1 MITVYAMSTCQD
13 CIYLH
18 DQLLNNPK
26 FEVREISA
34 HVKILKEFIRLRD
47 THPAFNE
54 VRRQGLVGIPCF
66 VKEDGSVTLVPE
78 EVGLKGRPQE

>member
-13 CIYLH
+13 YIYLH

-26 FEVREISA
+26 FEVREISE

-47 THPAFNE
+47 TDPAFNE
-54 VRRQGLVGIPCF
+54 VRRQGLVGVPCF

-78 EVGLKGRPQE
+78 DVGLKGRPQE